1 MTVRGLLGPAGFEN
15 ARSLCDVLLRTT
27 TANPWEAAPHSL
39 FNGFAPEDRERDT
52 EIQRFIEQ
60 HIGAPTPKEA

>member
-1 MTVRGLLGPAGFEN
+1 M
-15 ARSLCDVLLRTT
+15 LLRTT
-27 TANPWEAAPHSL
+27 TANLWEAAPHSL

-52 EIQRFIEQ
+52 EIQRLIEQ